1 MFKHIKQNE
10 LIDFWLCFMKLN
22 YVNVQ
27 ELKDPSSHSKRKRI
41 HPMFIERIK
50 KELKSFDEDIL
61 EYYFSKYE
69 IPNSCSKKEEKIDY
83 LAENYPTTLEK
94 DFLNLKRNYFEPKN
108 ILLGGKLNNL
118 DNFTLNILFLNF
130 EFPFFSTNKTKR
142 INYIL
147 EEFSFKEIENVIISS
162 EKEAIK
168 RKVEENIRKEKIKRL
183 EYQLEIL
190 DDKSLEVLY
199 KKFNIS
205 SHLSRESKKKALL
218 LDDSDILLNEINS
231 IKSVNSKEIDL
242 RKKLNSLNDMEI
254 NALFD
259 IFFDF
264 GDFLSRKNK
273 IYSLSKVDN
282 EKIYEEIDKLNR

>member
-1 MFKHIKQNE
+1 
-10 LIDFWLCFMKLN
+10 MKLQ

-41 HPMFIERIK
+41 HSMFIERIK

-69 IPNSCSKKEEKIDY
+69 ISDSCSKKEEKIDY
-83 LAENYPTTLEK
+83 LAENYPTILEK

-108 ILLGGKLNNL
+108 ILLDGKLNNL

-130 EFPFFSTNKTKR
+130 EFPFFSTNNTKR

-147 EEFSFKEIENVIISS
+147 EEFSFKEIENIIISS

-168 RKVEENIRKEKIKRL
+168 RKKL
-183 EYQLEIL
+183 QYQLDIL

-231 IKSVNSKEIDL
+231 IKLVDSKEMDL
-242 RKKLNSLNDMEI
+242 RKKLNSLNDKEI

-264 GDFLSRKNK
+264 GDFLSRENK

-282 EKIYEEIDKLNR
+282 EKIYEEIDNLNDDG